1 MLELNTIYNIDALE
15 GLRALDDESIDII
28 ITSPPYNKAG
38 LNGKR
43 KGGKWKKTIDYGGD
57 INIDNKPEDEYQEW
71 QLEILKECY
80 RVLKKDGLM
89 FYNHKNRIVKGKG
102 YIISPYTWLL
112 KSPFLIRQEII
123 WNRKSGPNQDPS
135 RYVPS
140 YENIYVLAKQ
150 KDTLF
155 KRNKDV
161 EYKTDVW
168 TINPD
173 RHNDRPAPFPID
185 IPRNILSSLNEEKAK
200 GRVIT
205 VFDPFNGSG
214 TTVVAAVERGFNYIG
229 FDIIDEYLQ
238 ETERKIAKTLQTLQL

>member
-1 MLELNTIYNIDALE
+1 MYRLQNIDVLE
-15 GLRALDDESIDII
+15 GLRTLDDESIDII

-38 LNGKR
+38 LNGKC

-71 QLEILKECY
+71 QLEILKECH

-102 YIISPYTWLL
+102 YIITPYTWLL

-123 WNRKSGPNQDPS
+123 WNRKSGPNQEQS

-150 KDTLF
+150 KSTIF
-155 KRNKDV
+155 KRNKDA
-161 EYKTDVW
+161 EHKTDIW

-173 RHNDRPAPFPID
+173 RTNKHPAPFPID
-185 IPRNILSSLNEEKAK
+185 IPRNILSSLNEEKVK
-200 GRVIT
+200 DRVIT

-214 TTVVAAVERGFNYIG
+214 TTGVAAVEKGFNYIG

-238 ETERKIAKTLQTLQL
+238 ETERKITKTVQTLQ

>member
-1 MLELNTIYNIDALE
+1 MYRLQNIDVLE
-15 GLRALDDESIDII
+15 GLRTLDDESIDII
-28 ITSPPYNKAG
+28 ITSPPYNKGG

-43 KGGKWKKTIDYGGD
+43 NKGKKWNKTIDYGGD
-57 INIDNKPEDEYQEW
+57 FNIDNKPEDEYQEW
-71 QLEILKECY
+71 QLNILKECY

-102 YIISPYTWLL
+102 YIISPYSWLL

-123 WNRKSGPNQDPS
+123 WNRKSGPNQEQS
-135 RYVPS
+135 RYIPS
-140 YENIYVLAKQ
+140 YENIYVLSKQ
-150 KDTLF
+150 KDTIF

-173 RHNDRPAPFPID
+173 RTNKHPAPFPID
-185 IPRNILSSLNEEKAK
+185 IPRNILSSLNEEKVK
-200 GRVIT
+200 DRVIT

-214 TTVVAAVERGFNYIG
+214 TTGVAAVEKGFNYIG

-238 ETERKIAKTLQTLQL
+238 ETERKITKMVQTL

>member
-1 MLELNTIYNIDALE
+1 MYRLQNIDVLE
-15 GLRALDDESIDII
+15 GLRTLDDESIDII
-28 ITSPPYNKAG
+28 ITSPPYNKGG

-43 KGGKWKKTIDYGGD
+43 NKGTKWNKTIDYGGD
-57 INIDNKPEDEYQEW
+57 FDIDNKPEDEYQEW
-71 QLEILKECY
+71 QLNILKECY

-102 YIISPYTWLL
+102 CIITPYTWLL

-123 WNRKSGPNQDPS
+123 WNKKSGPNQEQS
-135 RYVPS
+135 RYIPA

-150 KDTLF
+150 KDTIF

-161 EYKTDVW
+161 AYKTDIW

-173 RHNDRPAPFPID
+173 RTNKHPAPFPID
-185 IPRNILSSLNEEKAK
+185 IPRNILSSLNEEKVK
-200 GRVIT
+200 DRVIT

-214 TTVVAAVERGFNYIG
+214 TTGVAAVERGFNYIG

-238 ETERKIAKTLQTLQL
+238 ETERKITKTLQTLQL

>member
-1 MLELNTIYNIDALE
+1 MIEDN
-15 GLRALDDESIDII
+15 SIDLI
-28 ITSPPYNKAG
+28 ITSPPYNKG
-38 LNGKR
+38 INGKNN
-43 KGGKWKKTIDYGGD
+43 KGEKWNKTIDYDGD
-57 INIDNKPEDEYQEW
+57 IENDNMIEEEYQQW
-71 QLEILKECY
+71 QIDILNECF
-80 RVLKKDGLM
+80 RVLKNDGSM

-102 YIISPYTWLL
+102 YIISPYNWLL
-112 KSPFLIRQEII
+112 KTPFLIRQEII
-123 WNRKSGPNQDPS
+123 WNKKNGPNQDPS

-140 YENIYVLAKQ
+140 YENIYVLSKQ

-173 RHNDRPAPFPID
+173 KHNDHPAPFPID
-185 IPRNILSSLNEEKAK
+185 IPRNILSSLNKEKVK
-200 GRVIT
+200 DRVIT

-214 TTVVAAVERGFNYIG
+214 TTGVAAVEKGFNYIG

-238 ETERKIAKTLQTLQL
+238 ETERKITKTVQTLQL

>member
-1 MLELNTIYNIDALE
+1 MYRLQNIDVLE
-15 GLRALDDESIDII
+15 GIKQLDDESIDII
-28 ITSPPYNKAG
+28 ITSPPYNKGG
-38 LNGKR
+38 LNGKCN
-43 KGGKWKKTIDYGGD
+43 KGTKWNKTIDYGGD
-57 INIDNKPEDEYQEW
+57 FNIDNKPEDEYQEW

-89 FYNHKNRIVKGKG
+89 FYNHKNRIVRGKG

-123 WNRKSGPNQDPS
+123 WNRKSGPNQEQS
-135 RYVPS
+135 RYIPS

-161 EYKTDVW
+161 EYKTDIW

-173 RHNDRPAPFPID
+173 RHNDHPAPFPID
-185 IPRNILSSLNEEKAK
+185 IPRNILNCLNEEKVK
-200 GRVIT
+200 DRVIT

-214 TTVVAAVERGFNYIG
+214 TTGVAAVEKGFNYIG

-238 ETERKIAKTLQTLQL
+238 ETERKITKMVQTLQL

>member
-1 MLELNTIYNIDALE
+1 MYRLQNIDVLE
-15 GLRALDDESIDII
+15 GLRTLDDESIDII
-28 ITSPPYNKAG
+28 ITSPPYNKGG

-43 KGGKWKKTIDYGGD
+43 NKGTKWNKTIDYGGD
-57 INIDNKPEDEYQEW
+57 FNIDNKPEDEYQEW
-71 QLEILKECY
+71 QLNILKECY

-123 WNRKSGPNQDPS
+123 WNRKSGPNQEQS
-135 RYVPS
+135 RYIPS

-150 KDTLF
+150 KDTIF

-161 EYKTDVW
+161 AYKTDIW

-173 RHNDRPAPFPID
+173 RTNKHPAPFPID
-185 IPRNILSSLNEEKAK
+185 IPRNILSSLNEEKVK
-200 GRVIT
+200 DRVIT

-214 TTVVAAVERGFNYIG
+214 TTGVAAVERGFNYIG

-238 ETERKIAKTLQTLQL
+238 ETERKIVKMAQTLQL

>member
-1 MLELNTIYNIDALE
+1 MYRLQNIDVLE
-15 GLRALDDESIDII
+15 GLRTLDDESIDII
-28 ITSPPYNKAG
+28 ITSPPYNKGG
-38 LNGKR
+38 LNGKYN
-43 KGGKWKKTIDYGGD
+43 KGTKWNKTIDYGGD
-57 INIDNKPEDEYQEW
+57 FNIDNKPENEYQEW
-71 QLEILKECY
+71 QLEILKECH

-123 WNRKSGPNQDPS
+123 WNRKSGPNQEQS
-135 RYVPS
+135 RYIPS

-150 KDTLF
+150 KDTIF

-161 EYKTDVW
+161 AYKTDIW

-173 RHNDRPAPFPID
+173 RTNKHPAPFPID

-200 GRVIT
+200 DRVIT

-214 TTVVAAVERGFNYIG
+214 TTGVAAVEKGFNYIG

-238 ETERKIAKTLQTLQL
+238 ETERKITKTVQTL

>member
-1 MLELNTIYNIDALE
+1 MYRLQNIDVLE
-15 GLRALDDESIDII
+15 GLRTLDDESIDII
-28 ITSPPYNKAG
+28 ITSPPYNKGG

-43 KGGKWKKTIDYGGD
+43 NKGKIWNKTIDYGGD
-57 INIDNKPEDEYQEW
+57 FNIDNKPEDEYQEW
-71 QLEILKECY
+71 QLNILKECY

-89 FYNHKNRIVKGKG
+89 FYNHKNRIVRGKG

-123 WNRKSGPNQDPS
+123 WNRKSGPNQNPS
-135 RYVPS
+135 RYIPS
-140 YENIYVLAKQ
+140 YENIYVLTKQ

-173 RHNDRPAPFPID
+173 RHNDHPAPFPID

-200 GRVIT
+200 DRVIT

-214 TTVVAAVERGFNYIG
+214 TTGVAAVEKGFNYIG

-238 ETERKIAKTLQTLQL
+238 ETERKITKTLQTLQL

>member
-1 MLELNTIYNIDALE
+1 MYRLQNIDVLK
-15 GLRALDDESIDII
+15 GLRTLDDESIDII
-28 ITSPPYNKAG
+28 ITSPPYNKGG

-43 KGGKWKKTIDYGGD
+43 NKGKKWNKTIDYGGD
-57 INIDNKPEDEYQEW
+57 FNIDNKPEDEYQEW
-71 QLEILKECY
+71 QLNILKECY

-102 YIISPYTWLL
+102 YIISPYIWLL

-123 WNRKSGPNQDPS
+123 WNRKSGPNQERS
-135 RYVPS
+135 RYIPS
-140 YENIYVLAKQ
+140 YENIYVLSKQ

-173 RHNDRPAPFPID
+173 RTNKHPAPFPID
-185 IPRNILSSLNEEKAK
+185 IPRNILSSLNKEKVK
-200 GRVIT
+200 DRVIT

-214 TTVVAAVERGFNYIG
+214 TTGVAAVEKGFNYIG

-238 ETERKIAKTLQTLQL
+238 ETERKITKMVQTLQL

>member
-1 MLELNTIYNIDALE
+1 MYRLQNIDVLE
-15 GLRALDDESIDII
+15 GLRTLDDESIDII
-28 ITSPPYNKAG
+28 ITSPPYNKGG
-38 LNGKR
+38 LNGKHN
-43 KGGKWKKTIDYGGD
+43 KGKMWNKTIDYGGD
-57 INIDNKPEDEYQEW
+57 FNIDNKPEDEYQEW
-71 QLEILKECY
+71 QLNILKECY

-102 YIISPYTWLL
+102 YIISPYSWLL

-123 WNRKSGPNQDPS
+123 WNRKNGPNLEQS
-135 RYVPS
+135 RYIPA

-173 RHNDRPAPFPID
+173 RHNDHPAPFPID

-200 GRVIT
+200 DRVIT

-214 TTVVAAVERGFNYIG
+214 TTGVAAVEKGFNYIG

-238 ETERKIAKTLQTLQL
+238 ETERKITKMVQTLQL

>member
-1 MLELNTIYNIDALE
+1 MYRLQNIDVLE

-28 ITSPPYNKAG
+28 ITSPPYNKGG

-43 KGGKWKKTIDYGGD
+43 NKGTKWNKTIDYGGD
-57 INIDNKPEDEYQEW
+57 FNIDNKPEDEYQEW
-71 QLEILKECY
+71 QLNILKECY

-89 FYNHKNRIVKGKG
+89 FYNHKNRIVRGKG

-123 WNRKSGPNQDPS
+123 WNRKSGPNQEQS
-135 RYVPS
+135 RYIPS
-140 YENIYVLAKQ
+140 YENIYVLTKQ

-155 KRNKDV
+155 KRNKDI

-173 RHNDRPAPFPID
+173 RNNNHPAPFPID
-185 IPRNILSSLNEEKAK
+185 IPRNILSSLNEEKVK
-200 GRVIT
+200 DRVIT

-214 TTVVAAVERGFNYIG
+214 TTGVAAVERGFNYIG

-238 ETERKIAKTLQTLQL
+238 ETERKITKMVQTLQL

>member
-1 MLELNTIYNIDALE
+1 MYRLQNIDVLE
-15 GLRALDDESIDII
+15 GLRSLEDESIDII

-38 LNGKR
+38 LNGIC
-43 KGGKWKKTIDYGGD
+43 KGAKWNKTIDYGGD

-71 QLEILKECY
+71 QTDILNECY
-80 RVLKKDGLM
+80 RVLKKDGMM

-102 YIISPYTWLL
+102 YIISPYSWLL

-123 WNRKSGPNQDPS
+123 WNRKNGPNQDPS

-140 YENIYVLAKQ
+140 YENIYVLTKQ
-150 KDTLF
+150 KDTIF

-161 EYKTDVW
+161 EHKTDIW
-168 TINPD
+168 AINPD
-173 RHNDRPAPFPID
+173 RKNNHPAPFPID
-185 IPRNILSSLNEEKAK
+185 IPRNILSSLNEEKTK
-200 GRVIT
+200 DRVIT

-214 TTVVAAVERGFNYIG
+214 TTGVAAIERGFNYIG

-238 ETERKIAKTLQTLQL
+238 ETERKIEENIKMA

>member
-1 MLELNTIYNIDALE
+1 MYRLQNIDVLE
-15 GLRALDDESIDII
+15 GIKQLDDESIDII
-28 ITSPPYNKAG
+28 ITSPPYNKGG

-43 KGGKWKKTIDYGGD
+43 NKGTKWNKTIDYGGD
-57 INIDNKPEDEYQEW
+57 FNIDNKPEDEYQEW
-71 QLEILKECY
+71 QLNILKECF

-123 WNRKSGPNQDPS
+123 WNRKSGPNQEQS
-135 RYVPS
+135 RYIPS
-140 YENIYVLAKQ
+140 YENIYVLTKQ

-155 KRNKDV
+155 KRNKDI

-168 TINPD
+168 AINPD
-173 RHNDRPAPFPID
+173 RHNDHPAPFPID

-200 GRVIT
+200 DRVIT

-214 TTVVAAVERGFNYIG
+214 TTGVAAVEKGFNYIG

-238 ETERKIAKTLQTLQL
+238 ETERKITKMVQTL